1 LENRTLVKSLLRP
14 SLIAGVVVTFGVLI
28 LSGVLAQKVPKNV
41 ADAMNL
47 PLYPGFFVGLALDNR
62 IDDVLPLVLI
72 INIIFYSAL
81 VFLGLWLVKR
91 RKTSNQ

>member
-1 LENRTLVKSLLRP
+1 M
-14 SLIAGVVVTFGVLI
+14 
-28 LSGVLAQKVPKNV
+28 LAQRVPKNV

-47 PLYPGFFVGLALDNR
+47 PLYPGFFLGLVLDKR

-72 INIIFYSAL
+72 INIIFDSAL

-91 RKTSNQ
+91 RKTSNR